1 MKTLGLFFFSAIF
14 AVTTVFAQNPCYPN
28 GCRTQTQG
36 GWGADCHGNNNGCLR
51 DANFATAFPTGL
63 TIGGTYTIHFSTS
76 AAVNAFLP
84 AGGTPNALTAS
95 YNNPTSTTAG
105 VFAGQVAALALS
117 LGFSEIGVSGFCDL
131 GSLYYFDVDD
141 SDDPFV
147 GMTVN
152 ELFALA
158 NQVLGGDLSGLPFGA
173 TVSDLND
180 VIDHINQNFDDGTQD
195 LGHLDC
201 DVQLAAELTSFV
213 ATGQSGSIELT
224 WSTAS
229 EHNIERFEIERTTS
243 ADWHVVGSVVGQGD
257 SPVGHDYVYTDNSVS
272 AGETYTYRLVD
283 ISRDGSRT
291 VMNRIVTVEAG
302 TASVLPTQY
311 ALMQNYP
318 NPFNPSTQ
326 ITFSLPEASD
336 VSLVVFDA
344 LGRQV
349 ATIANASLGA
359 GLHTMIFDASNLS
372 AGLYFY
378 QLKAGDYSAVRKMML
393 IK

>member
-1 MKTLGLFFFSAIF
+1 M
-14 AVTTVFAQNPCYPN
+14 
-28 GCRTQTQG
+28 
-36 GWGADCHGNNNGCLR
+36 
-51 DANFATAFPTGL
+51 
-63 TIGGTYTIHFSTS
+63 
-76 AAVNAFLP
+76 
-84 AGGTPNALTAS
+84 
-95 YNNPTSTTAG
+95 
-105 VFAGQVAALALS
+105 
-117 LGFSEIGVSGFCDL
+117 
-131 GSLYYFDVDD
+131 
-141 SDDPFV
+141 
-147 GMTVN
+147 
-152 ELFALA
+152 
-158 NQVLGGDLSGLPFGA
+158 
-173 TVSDLND
+173 
-180 VIDHINQNFDDGTQD
+180 
-195 LGHLDC
+195 
-201 DVQLAAELTSFV
+201 
-213 ATGQSGSIELT
+213 
-224 WSTAS
+224 
-229 EHNIERFEIERTTS
+229 
-243 ADWHVVGSVVGQGD
+243 
-257 SPVGHDYVYTDNSVS
+257 YTDNSVS